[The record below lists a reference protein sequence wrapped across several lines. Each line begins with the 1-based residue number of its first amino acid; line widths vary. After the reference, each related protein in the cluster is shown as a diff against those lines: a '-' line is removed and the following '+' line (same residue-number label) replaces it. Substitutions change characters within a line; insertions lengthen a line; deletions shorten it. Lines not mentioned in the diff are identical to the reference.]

1 MTPKLANEEAFST
14 KSTQYMRLERRK
26 EAYIYNTALSTHK

>member
-1 MTPKLANEEAFST
+1 MTPKLYNKAFSA

-26 EAYIYNTALSTHK
+26 EPYDVAF